1 MVCAVLVLCAACT
14 TRGKGPASSSRA
26 SLEIADAEQSVK
38 AEVRAMLDADQ
49 FDRLDALSDELNRTK
64 ARFPGGDWKSYRFQQ
79 ALKAPIGGADASD
92 LEWNL
97 LIARLKRWRDS
108 RPDSIAA
115 AVALTDAATGF
126 GWKARGTGFNRS
138 VTPEGRR
145 LLSARMALADGVLVD
160 VARRV
165 SPTPEWYRA
174 MINSGRVRGWDRR
187 QVTDL
192 FERAE
197 ALEPRYLHVYDVMAE
212 YLMPRWFGK
221 DGDWERFAES
231 SAERLGGR
239 EGSVVYSDIAWQMSI
254 DGEPLFAEN
263 RASWPLV
270 KQGFID
276 REALYGASLR
286 NLNAFC
292 ELAGSAGDRET
303 TRELLLRIG
312 EQWDPETWKERKY
325 FDGYWKWA
333 FEEDTSRYHRI
344 SD

>member
-1 MVCAVLVLCAACT
+1 M
-14 TRGKGPASSSRA
+14 
-26 SLEIADAEQSVK
+26 ADVERSFK
-38 AEVRAMLDADQ
+38 ADVRAMLDADQ
-49 FDRLDALSDELNRTK
+49 FDRLDALSDEVNRTK
-64 ARFPGGDWKSYRFQQ
+64 ARFPGGDWKSSRFQQ
-79 ALKAPIGGADASD
+79 ALEAPVGGADASD

-97 LIARLKRWRDS
+97 LIARLKVWRDR
-108 RPDSIAA
+108 RPDSMAA
-115 AVALTDAATGF
+115 AIALTDAATGY

-138 VTPEGRR
+138 VTTEGRR
-145 LLSARMALADGVLVD
+145 LLGARLALADGVLAD
-160 VARRV
+160 VARRA

-174 MINSGRVRGWDRR
+174 MIDSGRVRGWDRR

-197 ALEPRYLHVYDVMAE
+197 AVEPRYLPVYSAMAK

-221 DGDWERFAES
+221 EGEWERFAES
-231 SAERLGGR
+231 SAQRLGDR
-239 EGSVVYSDIAWQMSI
+239 EGAVVYSSIAWQLSTMYS
-254 DGEPLFAEN
+254 GHVFFEEN
-263 RASWPLV
+263 RVSWPLV
-270 KQGFID
+270 KQGFVA

-303 TRELLLRIG
+303 TRQLLLRIG
-312 EQWDPETWKERKY
+312 DQWDPETWKERKY

-333 FEEDTSRYHRI
+333 FKEDTSSYRRL